1 MHDVQFLK
9 RLKEKDEMRA
19 KEMGSEREERKG
31 RIQRIQRIEE
41 RMQHMKKVFKQL
53 GKVLCYVALFLGLQV
68 IVLLGC
74 QLGWGFFEGSKLVEQ
89 LGPGAN
95 EELVKWV
102 LDVRYNQF
110 LAKYTSLILIVTDSL
125 VLLFLWVFFAI
136 RKKKLAAEA
145 GMRKFS
151 VGFVPWI
158 ILAGAALAVFI
169 SFAMSF
175 LPKAWLMEYAAASN
189 SVAGKV
195 TILSLAATVV
205 AAPVVEEIL
214 FRGIILSRLGKA
226 MPAAPAVLLSALVF
240 GLMHG
245 QVLWIAYA
253 AFLGI
258 VLALVA
264 VKTKSILATMLMH
277 VTFNLAGMLIPHF
290 APQAS
295 GAVYLAI
302 TAVSGVLAVLGM
314 VMILRRKG
322 KNVQDTDH
330 RG

>member
-1 MHDVQFLK
+1 
-9 RLKEKDEMRA
+9 
-19 KEMGSEREERKG
+19 
-31 RIQRIQRIEE
+31 
-41 RMQHMKKVFKQL
+41 MKKALKQL

-226 MPAAPAVLLSALVF
+226 MPAALAVLLSALVF

-245 QVLWIAYA
+245 QILWIAYA

-258 VLALVA
+258 FLALVA
-264 VKTKSILATMLMH
+264 VKTKSTLASMLMH
-277 VTFNLAGMLIPHF
+277 VTFNLAGMLIPRF
-290 APQAS
+290 VPEAS